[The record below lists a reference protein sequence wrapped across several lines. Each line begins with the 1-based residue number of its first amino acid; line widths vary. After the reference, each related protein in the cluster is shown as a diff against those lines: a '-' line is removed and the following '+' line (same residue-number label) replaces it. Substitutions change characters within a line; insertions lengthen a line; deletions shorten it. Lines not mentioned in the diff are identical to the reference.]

1 MQKLTGGILLS
12 RNKDYLVFYRGKN
25 FLSREV
31 AEALVEQEKFVR
43 SLQDEEEE
51 ARLRGSSA
59 LIIPSTE
66 PTSKLVSAGTL
77 GETLDATGK
86 WGKNLD
92 DGHQHAE
99 EVKHE
104 VEKLRHENLVRKL
117 EKKLAFVS
125 SLNLACVEEWFLELI
140 RLFLSLFRL
149 RESS

>member
-1 MQKLTGGILLS
+1 M
-12 RNKDYLVFYRGKN
+12 
-25 FLSREV
+25 SREV

-59 LIIPSTE
+59 LIVPSTE
-66 PTSKLVSAGTL
+66 PSNKLVSAGTL

-92 DGHQHAE
+92 DGHHAE

-125 SLNLACVEEWFLELI
+125 SCCLEPLLPSCQVII
-140 RLFLSLFRL
+140 RILS
-149 RESS
+149 